1 MQRPPKSHTVT
12 GDRSATASAITPS
25 SRQAWR
31 RWGLRGLLALVVVA
45 AIAQVPWVV
54 RGGDGDRAAQLRRD
68 LARTD
73 AEARRLGSENL
84 RMADEVEA
92 LRTDVSAIEARA
104 RDELGMVYPGELVL
118 RVESEAP

>member
-1 MQRPPKSHTVT
+1 MT
-12 GDRSATASAITPS
+12 GDRLATASPDEPS
-25 SRQAWR
+25 RRLAWR
-31 RWGLRGLLALVVVA
+31 RWGLRALLALVVVA

-54 RGGDGDRAAQLRRD
+54 RGGGSDRAAQLRHD
-68 LARTD
+68 LATTD

-84 RMADEVEA
+84 RLADEVEA

-118 RVESEAP
+118 RVEPATP